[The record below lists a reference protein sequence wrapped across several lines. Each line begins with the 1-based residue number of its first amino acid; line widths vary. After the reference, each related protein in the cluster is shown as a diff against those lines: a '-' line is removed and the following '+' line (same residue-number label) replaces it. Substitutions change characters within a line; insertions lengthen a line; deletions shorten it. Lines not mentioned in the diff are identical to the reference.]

1 MLTTDLFF
9 LNELKKK
16 VTLTNCYILES
27 DLFNDS
33 GNCKYEFRKED
44 GLITLFRKTHYR
56 FKQMFFFL
64 DKEYLC
70 KKADVFYEND
80 LFISEVIF
88 SETQKEQNKA
98 ITNWLKKNE
107 NFHYRTFIR
116 MFKVDKPNLKNID
129 FSKIENPNL
138 EDLNEIKCQLE
149 INFDILSE
157 RIPSL
162 IELEKL
168 RESTYIIKENNKL
181 AAILISEKKGK
192 TEELRY
198 WLVLPNYRSFGYG
211 GLLMNFFLNSNNET
225 ARYTLWV
232 DISNIDA
239 IKKYEHYGFQKDR
252 LVNKIFINKTI
263 MKEKIIGIL
272 KDTRPE
278 FEFDIE
284 GVNFIEE
291 GYLDSFDLITIVAD
305 LENTFDTKISGSLI
319 VPESF
324 QSVDSIIN
332 LVQNSKNAS

>member
-9 LNELKKK
+9 FNELKKK
-16 VTLTNCYILES
+16 GTLTNCYILES

-33 GNCKYEFRKED
+33 GSCKYEFRKED
-44 GLITLFRKTHYR
+44 GLITLFSKTHYR
-56 FKQMFFFL
+56 FKRMFFYL
-64 DKEYLC
+64 DKEFLS

-80 LFISEVIF
+80 FFVSEVIF
-88 SETQKEQNKA
+88 SETQKEQNKV
-98 ITNWLKKNE
+98 ITNWFKKNE

-116 MFKVDKPNLKNID
+116 MFKVDKPNLNKID

-149 INFDILSE
+149 FNFDILTE

-198 WLVLPNYRSFGYG
+198 WLVLPDYRSFGYG
-211 GLLMNFFLNSNNET
+211 GLLMKFFLISNNET

-232 DISNIDA
+232 DISNIEV

-252 LVNKIFINKTI
+252 LLNKIFINKTI
-263 MKEKIIGIL
+263 MKEKIIAIL
-272 KDTRPE
+272 RDTRPE

-284 GVNFIEE
+284 GVNFIKE

-324 QSVDSIIN
+324 QSVDSIIS
-332 LVQNSKNAS
+332 LIQNSDNAS